1 MSGIDKAAAKQA
13 VKRLLRRGDDSLTGR
28 VAELEREVQEL
39 RRTNLRLA
47 ELTDVVEELLIPIA
61 SQDRERIDDAL
72 ARYPRSI

>member
-1 MSGIDKAAAKQA
+1 MDRARVKQAAKR
-13 VKRLLRRGDDSLTGR
+13 VLVGDGVLEAR

-47 ELTDVVEELLIPIA
+47 ELTDVVEELLVPIA
-61 SQDRERIDDAL
+61 SQDRERIETAL

>member
-1 MSGIDKAAAKQA
+1 MNAKQT
-13 VKRLLRRGDDSLTGR
+13 VKRLVGRGDRSLTGR
-28 VAELEREVQEL
+28 VEELEREVQEL

-61 SQDRERIDDAL
+61 SQDRERIEDAL